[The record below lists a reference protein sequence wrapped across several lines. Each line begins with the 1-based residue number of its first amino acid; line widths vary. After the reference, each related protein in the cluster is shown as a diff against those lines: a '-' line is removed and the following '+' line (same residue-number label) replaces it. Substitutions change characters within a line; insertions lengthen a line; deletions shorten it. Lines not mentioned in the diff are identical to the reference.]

1 MWFIGFYREGIEA
14 KDGKTKLVNFNPNTS
29 VVTAWPK
36 YHYLKQVLSA
46 FPYGTVFRH
55 CTSPT
60 AGEMNRNGS
69 DVSQINVAAGR
80 RSDKR
85 LAIAVTSS
93 LQQSVTVN
101 IAELA
106 GQNTKFQVLK
116 SSVGNYQQVLP
127 GNTAD
132 NGAVTIHVG
141 PREMITLVS
150 ED

>member
-1 MWFIGFYREGIEA
+1 
-14 KDGKTKLVNFNPNTS
+14 
-29 VVTAWPK
+29 
-36 YHYLKQVLSA
+36 
-46 FPYGTVFRH
+46 
-55 CTSPT
+55 
-60 AGEMNRNGS
+60 MNRNGS